1 MSALAGVSILG
12 TVLDISEDVTPG
24 VVISAGRPVDASTAI
39 VELAFGII
47 SMPDVSAFIGSA
59 AIVGALGVIDGMSAP
74 VGIGVTVLVSDA

>member
-1 MSALAGVSILG
+1 MSAPVGVSIFG

-24 VVISAGRPVDASTAI
+24 VVISAGRPLDASTAT
-39 VELAFGII
+39 VEPAFGII